1 MMRLTTA
8 AVCSR
13 QRGEIDDATGTI
25 RKRRL
30 ARHLVAVSAVGQ
42 LRGVEVGGVGELV
55 NSRRSPTRRMLVQLP
70 VFSIA
75 PG

>member
-42 LRGVEVGGVGELV
+42 LRGVEVGGV
-55 NSRRSPTRRMLVQLP
+55 
-70 VFSIA
+70 
-75 PG
+75 